1 VSDQEDSRSCD
12 SDGTVSGPYVR
23 PSSIPTNVSA
33 PHRVRQTEEC
43 RKTVSELS
51 ILIHASVIIGST
63 IAAGIASLLLSTH
76 SLRMFNLD
84 EGILFQINC
93 AIAGALMGSA
103 VGNLVGKLAV
113 ANFFRTLIHNKIA
126 IAANANAAK
135 RAAKRGRDA
144 CDTMFVV
151 AGLLIFYVAGK
162 AIIDWVFKP

>member
-1 VSDQEDSRSCD
+1 
-12 SDGTVSGPYVR
+12 
-23 PSSIPTNVSA
+23 
-33 PHRVRQTEEC
+33 
-43 RKTVSELS
+43 
-51 ILIHASVIIGST
+51 
-63 IAAGIASLLLSTH
+63 
-76 SLRMFNLD
+76 
-84 EGILFQINC
+84 
-93 AIAGALMGSA
+93 MGSA

-126 IAANANAAK
+126 IAVNANAAK